1 MMRARNVVVLV
12 ALSVL
17 AAAAQAEQLYKWVD
31 SDGNVHY
38 SDQPPPPNARSV
50 EERSVSGGSG
60 ADEQLPFELQR
71 ATENFPVTHF
81 VSDCGAA
88 CVEARQ
94 LLVSRGIPHTEMD
107 ATQAATQEEIRDLT
121 GGNVVVPV
129 LRVGRQVLRG
139 FEAGQWNGALD
150 AAGYPRTALI
160 QVQPRRPAP
169 PAPPQEAAA
178 GEEGEAEL
186 EAEPEPEAETA
197 AE

>member
-1 MMRARNVVVLV
+1 MMHGRNVVVLV

-17 AAAAQAEQLYKWVD
+17 VAAVQAEQLYKWVD

-38 SDQPPPPNARSV
+38 SDQPPPPDARSV

-60 ADEQLPFELQR
+60 ANEQLPFELQR

-94 LLVSRGIPHTEMD
+94 LLVTRGVPHTEMD
-107 ATQAATQEEIRDLT
+107 ATQPATQEEIRNLT

-139 FEAGQWNGALD
+139 FEAGQWNAALD
-150 AAGYPRTALI
+150 AAGYPRTALV
-160 QVQPRRPAP
+160 QVQPRRPEP
-169 PAPPQEAAA
+169 PAPAQRQETQPGEAVETESEADAAA
-178 GEEGEAEL
+178 E
-186 EAEPEPEAETA
+186 
-197 AE
+197 

>member
-1 MMRARNVVVLV
+1 MMHGRNVVVLV

-17 AAAAQAEQLYKWVD
+17 VAAAQAEQLYKWVD

-38 SDQPPPPNARSV
+38 SDQPPPPDARSV

-94 LLVSRGIPHTEMD
+94 LLVSRGVPHTEMD
-107 ATQAATQEEIRDLT
+107 ATQPATQEEIRALT

-139 FEAGQWNGALD
+139 FEAGQWNAALD
-150 AAGYPRTALI
+150 AAGYPRTALV

-169 PAPPQEAAA
+169 PAPAQ
-178 GEEGEAEL
+178 AE
-186 EAEPEPEAETA
+186 EAEPGEATETEPEADAA

>member
-1 MMRARNVVVLV
+1 MMHGRNVVVLV

-17 AAAAQAEQLYKWVD
+17 VAAAQAEQLYKWVD

-38 SDQPPPPNARSV
+38 SDQPPPPDARSV

-94 LLVSRGIPHTEMD
+94 LLVSRGVPHTEMD
-107 ATQAATQEEIRDLT
+107 ATQPATQEEIRALT

-139 FEAGQWNGALD
+139 FEAGQWNAALD
-150 AAGYPRTALI
+150 AAGYPRTALV
-160 QVQPRRPAP
+160 QVQPHRPAP
-169 PAPPQEAAA
+169 PAPSQ
-178 GEEGEAEL
+178 AE
-186 EAEPEPEAETA
+186 EAEPGEATETEPEADAA